1 MNLTERAGTTPI
13 MRLLS
18 LSAIWLIASVLLAG
32 PVAAQAFSRSVLV
45 LDQSSAGLPF
55 NTALAMAIRTTLNA
69 QSAVP
74 VSLYSENLDANRFFG
89 SDYED
94 DIISFFK
101 RKYRDKSIDAI
112 VVVGSAALD
121 FILRRRAEV
130 WPSVPVVFA
139 AIDEATAGR
148 VVRPPNVTGV
158 TMQLALKDMM
168 TVARVAVPNLKRIA
182 LVGDPLER
190 QTFYRH
196 FKDEIPTV
204 ATQFEIINLENLPME
219 ELKERLQTLPDDTAV
234 IYTGIYYDSKGVS
247 YVPAELVKQIAEW
260 AIRPVVINVAS
271 YLAKGAIGGYIVLPK
286 PIGQQAAQLVLRIL
300 KGEDASKIA
309 IIKTRSPLIFEWPA
323 LQRFGISE
331 SVLPQGS
338 EVRFRQLT
346 LWDQYR
352 WQMSVIFAALLL
364 QAALIGLL
372 LFERRRRQIAELESR
387 GRLRDII
394 HMDRV
399 AAVGAISASIAHE
412 LNQPLGAIMANT
424 QAAEKLLAAKPID
437 HDLLKEILADIR
449 QSDQRAADIIA
460 HLHGLLKKQDDSELQ
475 EFDLND
481 AIHGALHTLGPEARK
496 RGVLVSAYHVQG
508 ALPVLAD
515 RVHLEQALINLSINA
530 MDAMQACAP
539 GTRKMTIQTALA
551 GESKIEV
558 SVSDSGTGIP
568 IDKLKAVFDT
578 FYTTKQKGTG
588 LGLSIVRTIVQASG
602 GKIWA
607 ENRPGGGSVF
617 RFTLPLI
624 KTHPA

>member
-55 NTALAMAIRTTLNA
+55 NTALATAIRTTLSA

-74 VSLYSENLDANRFFG
+74 ISFYSENLDANRFFG
-89 SDYED
+89 SGYED
-94 DIISFFK
+94 DVISFFK

-158 TMQLALKDMM
+158 TMQLALQDMV
-168 TVARVAVPNLKRIA
+168 TVARVAVPNLKRLA

-196 FKDEIPTV
+196 FKEEMPTV
-204 ATQFEIINLENLPME
+204 AAQFEIINLEDLPME
-219 ELKERLQTLPDDTAV
+219 ELKKRLQALPDDTAV

-247 YVPAELVKQIAEW
+247 YVPAELVKPIAEW
-260 AIRPVVINVAS
+260 ANRPVVINVAS
-271 YLAKGAIGGYIVLPK
+271 YLAKGAIGGYIVLPEL
-286 PIGQQAAQLVLRIL
+286 IGQQAAQLVLRIL
-300 KGEDASKIA
+300 NGEDVSKIA

-331 SVLPQGS
+331 SMLPRGS

-346 LWDQYR
+346 LW
-352 WQMSVIFAALLL
+352 S
-364 QAALIGLL
+364 
-372 LFERRRRQIAELESR
+372 

-449 QSDQRAADIIA
+449 QSDQRAGDIIA

-481 AIHGALHTLGPEARK
+481 AINGALHTLGPEARK
-496 RGVLVSAYHVQG
+496 RGVLISAYHVQG

-530 MDAMQACAP
+530 MDSMQACAP

-551 GESKIEV
+551 GESRIEV

-578 FYTTKQKGTG
+578 FYTTKRKGTG